1 MDYGIRT
8 AVRHLGLAGL
18 LAALLPVLFGADVIW
33 FWIRSHWIFCAGWL
47 VVSILL
53 GVVVDE
59 AVRWEW
65 FARALA
71 SIRGNTGGEELPRT
85 PPLAERLFLKWAS
98 CSRCVGYWWGGIFSF
113 AVAAIYLPGWFPGAL
128 YFMLLG
134 ASLTTG
140 VAVSA
145 YLFRS
150 AGDPEEI

>member
-8 AVRHLGLAGL
+8 AVRHMGLAGL

-33 FWIRSHWIFCAGWL
+33 FWIRSNWIFCAAWL
-47 VVSILL
+47 IVSIAL
-53 GVVVDE
+53 GILADE

-65 FARALA
+65 FARGLA
-71 SIRGNTGGEELPRT
+71 FSRRNTGDEDSPRS
-85 PPLAERLFLKWAS
+85 PSLFERLFLKWAS

-113 AVAAIYLPGWFPGAL
+113 AATALYLPAWFPGSL

-145 YLFRS
+145 HLVRS
-150 AGDPEEI
+150 ARDTE